1 MDAVRVLDSGE
12 ACPELP
18 IVEQGGSAR
27 AVVWPG
33 VGALHRTMHLVR
45 LDGNGRTKPL
55 SHPSDAVYHLCE
67 GSVTAADPD
76 SGESF
81 AIGVGAM
88 LHIDA
93 GTTYRIEAGT
103 DGALLVGGP
112 CPPDPALYEHLEAER
127 AGSDS

>member
-1 MDAVRVLDSGE
+1 MDEVRVLDSGE

-18 IVEQGGSAR
+18 IVEDGGRAL

-33 VGALHRTMHLVR
+33 VGALHRSMHLVR
-45 LDGNGRTKPL
+45 LDGDGRTKPL

-67 GSVTAADPD
+67 GSATAVDGG

-81 AIGVGAM
+81 EIRVGAM

-93 GTTYRIEAGT
+93 GTTYRIEAG
-103 DGALLVGGP
+103 GAGAMLIGGP
-112 CPPDPALYEHLEAER
+112 CPPDPALYEHLEE
-127 AGSDS
+127 

>member
-1 MDAVRVLDSGE
+1 MDSGE

-18 IVEQGGSAR
+18 IVESGGRAL

-33 VGALHRTMHLVR
+33 VGALHRSMHLVR
-45 LDGNGRTKPL
+45 LDRGGRTKPL

-67 GSVTAADPD
+67 GSATAVDGG

-81 AIGVGAM
+81 EIGVGAM

-93 GTTYRIEAGT
+93 GTTYRIDAGPA
-103 DGALLVGGP
+103 GALLIGGP
-112 CPPDPALYEHLEAER
+112 CPPDPALYQHLE
-127 AGSDS
+127 D

>member
-33 VGALHRTMHLVR
+33 VGALHRSMHLVR
-45 LDGNGRTKPL
+45 LDGDGSTTPL

-67 GSVTAADPD
+67 GSATAVDPE

-81 AIGVGAM
+81 VIAVGAM

-93 GTTYRIEAGT
+93 GTTYRIEAGV
-103 DGALLVGGP
+103 DGALLIGGP
-112 CPPDPALYEHLEAER
+112 CPPDQAMYEHLE
-127 AGSDS
+127 D

>member
-12 ACPELP
+12 SCPALS

-33 VGALHRTMHLVR
+33 VGALHRSMHLVR
-45 LDGNGRTKPL
+45 LGVNGRTRAL
-55 SHPSDAVYHLCE
+55 RHPSDAVYHLCE
-67 GSVTAADPD
+67 GSATAADPD

-81 AIGVGAM
+81 ALGVGAM

-93 GTTYRIEAGT
+93 GTAYRIEAGT
-103 DGALLVGGP
+103 DGALLIGGP
-112 CPPDPALYEHLEAER
+112 CPPDPAMYEHLEAER
-127 AGSDS
+127 AGSGP

>member
-1 MDAVRVLDSGE
+1 MGEVRVLDSGE

-18 IVEQGGSAR
+18 IVEDGGRAL

-33 VGALHRTMHLVR
+33 VGALHRSMHLVR
-45 LDGNGRTKPL
+45 LDGDGRTKPL

-67 GSVTAADPD
+67 GSATAVDGG

-81 AIGVGAM
+81 ELGVGAM

-93 GTTYRIEAGT
+93 GTTYRIEAGGA
-103 DGALLVGGP
+103 GALLIGGP
-112 CPPDPALYEHLEAER
+112 CPPDPALYEHLEE
-127 AGSDS
+127 

>member
-1 MDAVRVLDSGE
+1 MVRAVDTVRVLSGGE
-12 ACPELP
+12 VSPELP
-18 IVEQGGSAR
+18 IVESGGTAR

-33 VGALHRTMHLVR
+33 VGALHRSMHLVR
-45 LDGNGRTKPL
+45 LDGGGRTKPL

-67 GSVTAADPD
+67 GAATVTDPD

-81 AIGVGAM
+81 ETGVGSM

-93 GTTYRIEAGT
+93 GTTYRIEAGA

-112 CPPDPALYEHLEAER
+112 CPPDAAMYEHLE
-127 AGSDS
+127 D

>member
-1 MDAVRVLDSGE
+1 MVRAVDAVRVLDSAE
-12 ACPELP
+12 ACPELA

-33 VGALHRTMHLVR
+33 VGALHRSMHLLR
-45 LDGNGRTKPL
+45 LDADGATKAL

-67 GSVTAADPD
+67 GSVTVADHD

-81 AIGVGAM
+81 DIGVGAM

-112 CPPDPALYEHLEAER
+112 CPPDPALYEDLEA
-127 AGSDS
+127 

>member
-1 MDAVRVLDSGE
+1 MSTVDEVRVLDSGD

-18 IVEQGGSAR
+18 IVENGGRAV

-33 VGALHRTMHLVR
+33 VGALHRSMHLVR
-45 LDGNGRTKPL
+45 LDGDGRTKPL

-67 GSVTAADPD
+67 GSATAVDPG

-81 AIGVGAM
+81 EIGVGSM

-93 GTTYRIEAGT
+93 GTTYRIEAGEA
-103 DGALLVGGP
+103 GALLIGGP
-112 CPPDPALYEHLEAER
+112 CPPDPALYQHLE
-127 AGSDS
+127 D